1 MTGHYTVADF
11 SFAVTLTEERDLDM
25 LLPSFR
31 SFRSGAPAEGEKL
44 FELVEHA
51 SLPAREADVLLDEDS
66 NDMGHT
72 LLYRT
77 PSGYRIEF
85 DYDGGPVH
93 VVETDAGFDDVRAM
107 VRWDDRFART
117 ALCSM
122 LRIVFAQA
130 IIPHGGLSMHSSVVV
145 NEGQAF
151 MFMGKSGT
159 GKSTHSRLWLNHI
172 EGSWLLNDDNPIVR
186 VTGEEVVVYG
196 SPWSG
201 KTPCYRNESAPVAGI
216 VRLKQAP
223 RNRFRV
229 CEDIAAFSAVLP
241 GCSVLRQDMRLH
253 EALCETLAELTERTL
268 VGELECLPDREA
280 AEVCRRG
287 MATVIPSEA
296 GGWTNVIPSEAGG
309 RDEESL

>member
-1 MTGHYTVADF
+1 MTEHYTVADF
-11 SFAVTLTEERDLDM
+11 SFAVTLLEERDLDM

-51 SLPAREADVLLDEDS
+51 SLPVREADVLLDEDS

-72 LLYRT
+72 LLYRM

-93 VVETDAGFDDVRAM
+93 VVEFDEAVADVRAFI
-107 VRWDDRFART
+107 RWDDRFAKT
-117 ALCSM
+117 ALSSM

-130 IIPHGGLSMHSSVVV
+130 ILPHGAISVHASVVV
-145 NEGQAF
+145 NDGKGF
-151 MFMGKSGT
+151 LFMGKSGT
-159 GKSTHSRLWLNHI
+159 GKSTHSGLWLKHI
-172 EGSWLLNDDNPIVR
+172 EGSWLLNDDNPMLRLTEGGVR
-186 VTGEEVVVYG
+186 VYG

-201 KTPCYRNESAPVAGI
+201 KTHCYRNESAPVAGI

-253 EALCETLAELTERTL
+253 EALCETLAKLTERTL

-296 GGWTNVIPSEAGG
+296 KG
-309 RDEESL
+309 

>member
-11 SFAVTLTEERDLDM
+11 SFAVTLLEERDLDM

-31 SFRSGAPAEGEKL
+31 SFRSKASAEGDKL

-51 SLPAREADVLLDEDS
+51 SLPPRETDVLLDEDS

-77 PSGYRIEF
+77 PSGYRIEL

-93 VVETDAGFDDVRAM
+93 VVETDAGFADVRAM

-130 IIPHGGLSMHSSVVV
+130 ILPHGGLSMHSSVVV

-159 GKSTHSRLWLNHI
+159 GKSTHSGLWLKHI

-186 VTGEEVVVYG
+186 VTGEDVVVYG

-216 VRLKQAP
+216 VRLRQAP

-253 EALCETLAELTERTL
+253 EAMCETLAELTERTL
-268 VGELECLPDREA
+268 VGELECLPDKEA

-287 MATVIPSEA
+287 MTTVIPSEA
-296 GGWTNVIPSEAGG
+296 VG
-309 RDEESL
+309 

>member
-1 MTGHYTVADF
+1 MTEHYTVADF
-11 SFAVTLTEERDLDM
+11 SFAVTLLEERDLDM

-31 SFRSGAPAEGEKL
+31 SFSSKAPAERDKL

-51 SLPAREADVLLDEDS
+51 SLPPREADMLLDEDS

-93 VVETDAGFDDVRAM
+93 VVEFDEAIADVRAFI
-107 VRWDDRFART
+107 RWDDRFAKT
-117 ALCSM
+117 ALSSM

-130 IIPHGGLSMHSSVVV
+130 ILPHGAISVHASVVV
-145 NEGQAF
+145 NDGKGF
-151 MFMGKSGT
+151 LFMGKSGT
-159 GKSTHSRLWLNHI
+159 GKSTHSGLWLKHI
-172 EGSWLLNDDNPIVR
+172 EGSWLLNDDNPMLRLTEGGVR
-186 VTGEEVVVYG
+186 VYG

-201 KTPCYRNESAPVAGI
+201 KTHCYRNESAPVAGI

-253 EALCETLAELTERTL
+253 EAMCETLAALTELTL

-287 MATVIPSEA
+287 MTTVIPSEA
-296 GGWTNVIPSEAGG
+296 KG
-309 RDEESL
+309 RAEESM

>member
-1 MTGHYTVADF
+1 MVLDGSEAFGRTAQMTGHYTVADF

-31 SFRSGAPAEGEKL
+31 SFRSGTPAEGEKL
-44 FELVEHA
+44 FELVEYA

-77 PSGYRIEF
+77 PSGYRIEL
-85 DYDGGPVH
+85 DYDNGLPH
-93 VVETDAGFDDVRAM
+93 VVEFDEAVADVRAFI
-107 VRWDDRFART
+107 RWDDRFAKT
-117 ALCSM
+117 ALSSM

-130 IIPHGGLSMHSSVVV
+130 ILPHGAVSVHASVVV
-145 NEGQAF
+145 NDGKGF
-151 MFMGKSGT
+151 LFMGKSGT

-186 VTGEEVVVYG
+186 VTGDEVVVYG

-201 KTPCYRNESAPVAGI
+201 KTHCYRNESAPVAGI

-241 GCSVLRQDMRLH
+241 GCSVLRQDTRLH

-287 MATVIPSEA
+287 MTTVIPSEA
-296 GGWTNVIPSEAGG
+296 KG
-309 RDEESL
+309 

>member
-1 MTGHYTVADF
+1 MVLDGSEAFGRTAQMTGHYTVADF
-11 SFAVTLTEERDLDM
+11 SFAVTLLEERDLDM

-31 SFRSGAPAEGEKL
+31 SFRSGTPAEGEKL
-44 FELVEHA
+44 FELVEYA

-77 PSGYRIEF
+77 PSGYRIEL
-85 DYDGGPVH
+85 DYDNGLPH
-93 VVETDAGFDDVRAM
+93 VVEFDEAVADVRAFI
-107 VRWDDRFART
+107 RWDDRFAKT
-117 ALCSM
+117 ALSSM

-130 IIPHGGLSMHSSVVV
+130 ILPHGAVSVHASVVV
-145 NEGQAF
+145 NDGKGF
-151 MFMGKSGT
+151 LFMGKSGT
-159 GKSTHSRLWLNHI
+159 GKSTHSGLWLKHI
-172 EGSWLLNDDNPIVR
+172 EGSWLLNDDNPMLRLTEGGVR
-186 VTGEEVVVYG
+186 VYG

-201 KTPCYRNESAPVAGI
+201 KTHCYRNESAPVAGI

-253 EALCETLAELTERTL
+253 EAMCETLAALTELTL

-287 MATVIPSEA
+287 MTTVIPSEA
-296 GGWTNVIPSEAGG
+296 GG
-309 RDEESL
+309 

>member
-1 MTGHYTVADF
+1 MVLDGSAAYGRTVEMTEHYTVADF
-11 SFAVTLTEERDLDM
+11 SFAVTLLEERDLDM

-31 SFRSGAPAEGEKL
+31 SFRSKAPAEGDKL

-51 SLPAREADVLLDEDS
+51 SLPAREANVLLDEDS

-77 PSGYRIEF
+77 PSGYRIEL
-85 DYDGGPVH
+85 DYDNGLPH
-93 VVETDAGFDDVRAM
+93 VVEFDEAVADVRAFIC
-107 VRWDDRFART
+107 WDDRFAKT
-117 ALCSM
+117 AWSSM
-122 LRIVFAQA
+122 LRIVFSQA
-130 IIPHGGLSMHSSVVV
+130 ILPHGAISVHASVVV
-145 NEGQAF
+145 NDGKGF
-151 MFMGKSGT
+151 LFMGKSGT
-159 GKSTHSRLWLNHI
+159 GKSTHSGLWLKHI
-172 EGSWLLNDDNPIVR
+172 EGSWLLNDDNPMLRLTEGGVR
-186 VTGEEVVVYG
+186 VYG

-201 KTPCYRNESAPVAGI
+201 KTHCYRNESAPVAGI
-216 VRLKQAP
+216 VRLRQAP

-253 EALCETLAELTERTL
+253 EALCETLAELTDRTL

-287 MATVIPSEA
+287 MA
-296 GGWTNVIPSEAGG
+296 NVIPSEAVG
-309 RDEESL
+309 

>member
-1 MTGHYTVADF
+1 MTEHYTVADF
-11 SFAVTLTEERDLDM
+11 SFAVTLLEERDLDM

-31 SFRSGAPAEGEKL
+31 SFRSKAPAEGDKL

-77 PSGYRIEF
+77 PSGYRIEL
-85 DYDGGPVH
+85 DYDNGLPH
-93 VVETDAGFDDVRAM
+93 VVEFDEAVADVRAFI
-107 VRWDDRFART
+107 RWDDRFAKT
-117 ALCSM
+117 ALSSM

-130 IIPHGGLSMHSSVVV
+130 ILPHGAVSVHASVVV
-145 NEGQAF
+145 NDGKGF
-151 MFMGKSGT
+151 LFMGKSGT
-159 GKSTHSRLWLNHI
+159 GKSTHSALWLKHI
-172 EGSWLLNDDNPIVR
+172 EGSWLLNDDNPMLRLTEGGVR
-186 VTGEEVVVYG
+186 VYG

-201 KTPCYRNESAPVAGI
+201 KTHCYRNESAPVAGI

-241 GCSVLRQDMRLH
+241 GCSVLRQDTRLH
-253 EALCETLAELTERTL
+253 EAMCETLAELTERTL

-296 GGWTNVIPSEAGG
+296 KG
-309 RDEESL
+309 RDEESI

>member
-11 SFAVTLTEERDLDM
+11 SFAVTLLEERDLDM

-31 SFRSGAPAEGEKL
+31 SFRSGTPAEGEKL
-44 FELVEHA
+44 FELVEYA

-77 PSGYRIEF
+77 PSGYRIEL
-85 DYDGGPVH
+85 DYDNGLPH
-93 VVETDAGFDDVRAM
+93 VVEFDEAVADVRAFI
-107 VRWDDRFART
+107 RWDDRFAKT
-117 ALCSM
+117 ALSSM

-130 IIPHGGLSMHSSVVV
+130 ILPHGAVSVHASVVV
-145 NEGQAF
+145 NDGKGF
-151 MFMGKSGT
+151 LFMGKSGT
-159 GKSTHSRLWLNHI
+159 GKSTHSGLWLKHI
-172 EGSWLLNDDNPIVR
+172 EGSWLLNDDNPMLRLTEGGVR
-186 VTGEEVVVYG
+186 VYG

-201 KTPCYRNESAPVAGI
+201 KTHCYRNESAPVAGI

-253 EALCETLAELTERTL
+253 EAMCETLAALTELTL

-287 MATVIPSEA
+287 IYVDC
-296 GGWTNVIPSEAGG
+296 V
-309 RDEESL
+309 

>member
-1 MTGHYTVADF
+1 MTEHYTVADF

-51 SLPAREADVLLDEDS
+51 SLPVREADVLLDEDS

-93 VVETDAGFDDVRAM
+93 VVETDAGFADVRAM

-117 ALCSM
+117 ALSSM

-130 IIPHGGLSMHSSVVV
+130 ILPHGAISVHASVVV
-145 NEGQAF
+145 NDGKGF
-151 MFMGKSGT
+151 LFMGKSGT
-159 GKSTHSRLWLNHI
+159 GKSTHSGLWLKHI
-172 EGSWLLNDDNPIVR
+172 DGSWLLNDDNPMLRLTEGGVR
-186 VTGEEVVVYG
+186 VYG

-201 KTPCYRNESAPVAGI
+201 KTHCYRNESAPVAGI

-241 GCSVLRQDMRLH
+241 GCSVLRQDTRLH

-296 GGWTNVIPSEAGG
+296 GG
-309 RDEESL
+309 

>member
-1 MTGHYTVADF
+1 MTEHYTVADF
-11 SFAVTLTEERDLDM
+11 SFAVTLLEERDLDM

-31 SFRSGAPAEGEKL
+31 SFRSKAPAERDKL

-130 IIPHGGLSMHSSVVV
+130 ILPHGAVSVHASVVV
-145 NEGQAF
+145 NEGKGF
-151 MFMGKSGT
+151 LFMGKSGT
-159 GKSTHSRLWLNHI
+159 GKSTHSGLWLKHI

-186 VTGEEVVVYG
+186 VTGGEVVVYG

-216 VRLKQAP
+216 VRLRQAP

-253 EALCETLAELTERTL
+253 EAMCETLAALTEQTL

-287 MATVIPSEA
+287 MA
-296 GGWTNVIPSEAGG
+296 NVIPSEAKG
-309 RDEESL
+309 RAEESM

>member
-1 MTGHYTVADF
+1 MVLDGSAAYGRTVEMTEHYTVADF
-11 SFAVTLTEERDLDM
+11 SFAVTLLEERDLDM
-25 LLPSFR
+25 LLLSFR
-31 SFRSGAPAEGEKL
+31 SFRSKAPAEGEKL

-77 PSGYRIEF
+77 PSGYRIEL
-85 DYDGGPVH
+85 DYDNGLPH
-93 VVETDAGFDDVRAM
+93 VVEFDEAVADVRAFI
-107 VRWDDRFART
+107 RWDDRFAKT
-117 ALCSM
+117 ALSSM

-130 IIPHGGLSMHSSVVV
+130 ILPRGAISVHASVVV
-145 NEGQAF
+145 NDGKGF
-151 MFMGKSGT
+151 LFMGKSGT
-159 GKSTHSRLWLNHI
+159 GKSTHSRLWLNHV

-216 VRLKQAP
+216 VRLRQAP
-223 RNRFRV
+223 RNRFCI

-253 EALCETLAELTERTL
+253 EAMCETLAALTELTL

-287 MATVIPSEA
+287 MTTVIPSEA
-296 GGWTNVIPSEAGG
+296 KG
-309 RDEESL
+309 

>member
-1 MTGHYTVADF
+1 MTEHYTVADF
-11 SFAVTLTEERDLDM
+11 SFAVTLLEERDLDM

-93 VVETDAGFDDVRAM
+93 VVETDAVFADVRAM

-130 IIPHGGLSMHSSVVV
+130 ILPHGAISVHASVVV
-145 NEGQAF
+145 NDGKAF
-151 MFMGKSGT
+151 LFMGKSGT
-159 GKSTHSRLWLNHI
+159 GKSTHSGLWLKHI
-172 EGSWLLNDDNPIVR
+172 EGSWLLNDDNPMLRLTEGGVR
-186 VTGEEVVVYG
+186 VYG

-201 KTPCYRNESAPVAGI
+201 KTHCYRNESAPVAGI

-296 GGWTNVIPSEAGG
+296 KG
-309 RDEESL
+309 

>member
-1 MTGHYTVADF
+1 MTEHYTVADF
-11 SFAVTLTEERDLDM
+11 SFAVTLLEERDLDM

-31 SFRSGAPAEGEKL
+31 SFRSKAPEEGEKL
-44 FELVEHA
+44 FELVEYA

-72 LLYRT
+72 LLYRM

-85 DYDGGPVH
+85 DYDGRPVH
-93 VVETDAGFDDVRAM
+93 VVETDAGFADVRAM

-186 VTGEEVVVYG
+186 VTGEDVVVYG

-216 VRLKQAP
+216 VRLRQAP

-253 EALCETLAELTERTL
+253 EAMCETLAALTELTL

-287 MATVIPSEA
+287 MTTVIPSEA
-296 GGWTNVIPSEAGG
+296 GG
-309 RDEESL
+309 

>member
-1 MTGHYTVADF
+1 MTEHYTVADF
-11 SFAVTLTEERDLDM
+11 SFAVTLLEERDLDM

-31 SFRSGAPAEGEKL
+31 SFSSKAPAERDKL

-51 SLPAREADVLLDEDS
+51 SLPPREADVLLDEDS

-77 PSGYRIEF
+77 PSGYRIEL
-85 DYDGGPVH
+85 DYDNGLPH
-93 VVETDAGFDDVRAM
+93 VVEFDEAVADVRAFI
-107 VRWDDRFART
+107 RWDDRFAKT
-117 ALCSM
+117 ALSSM

-130 IIPHGGLSMHSSVVV
+130 ILPHGAVSVHASVVV
-145 NEGQAF
+145 NDGKGF
-151 MFMGKSGT
+151 LFMGKSGT
-159 GKSTHSRLWLNHI
+159 GKSTHSGLWLKHI
-172 EGSWLLNDDNPIVR
+172 EGSWLLNDDNPMLRLTEGGVR
-186 VTGEEVVVYG
+186 VYG

-201 KTPCYRNESAPVAGI
+201 KTHCYRNESAPVAGI

-253 EALCETLAELTERTL
+253 EAMCETLAALTELTL

-287 MATVIPSEA
+287 IYVDC
-296 GGWTNVIPSEAGG
+296 V
-309 RDEESL
+309 

>member
-1 MTGHYTVADF
+1 MTEHYTVADF
-11 SFAVTLTEERDLDM
+11 SFAVTLLEERDLDM

-31 SFRSGAPAEGEKL
+31 SFRSKAPAEGDKL

-51 SLPAREADVLLDEDS
+51 SLPSREADVLLDEDS

-72 LLYRT
+72 LLYRM

-93 VVETDAGFDDVRAM
+93 VVEFDEAVADVRAFI
-107 VRWDDRFART
+107 RWDDRFAKT
-117 ALCSM
+117 ALSSM

-130 IIPHGGLSMHSSVVV
+130 ILPHGAISVHASVVV
-145 NEGQAF
+145 NDGKGF
-151 MFMGKSGT
+151 LFMGKSGT
-159 GKSTHSRLWLNHI
+159 GKSTHSGLWLKRI

-186 VTGEEVVVYG
+186 VTGEDVMVYG

-201 KTPCYRNESAPVAGI
+201 KTPCYRNESAPVAGV

-296 GGWTNVIPSEAGG
+296 KG
-309 RDEESL
+309 

>member
-1 MTGHYTVADF
+1 MTEHYTVADF
-11 SFAVTLTEERDLDM
+11 SFAVTLLEERDLDM

-31 SFRSGAPAEGEKL
+31 TFRSGIPAEGDKL

-51 SLPAREADVLLDEDS
+51 SLPSREADVLLDEDS

-93 VVETDAGFDDVRAM
+93 VLETDAGFADVRAM

-130 IIPHGGLSMHSSVVV
+130 ILPHGGLSMHSSVVV

-186 VTGEEVVVYG
+186 VIGDEVVVYG

-201 KTPCYRNESAPVAGI
+201 KTQCYRNESAPVAGI

-253 EALCETLAELTERTL
+253 EAMCETLAVLTELTL

-296 GGWTNVIPSEAGG
+296 KG
-309 RDEESL
+309 RAEESM

>member
-1 MTGHYTVADF
+1 MTEHYTVADF
-11 SFAVTLTEERDLDM
+11 SFAVTLLEERDLDV

-31 SFRSGAPAEGEKL
+31 SFRSKAPAEGDKL

-51 SLPAREADVLLDEDS
+51 SLPPREADVLLDEDS

-77 PSGYRIEF
+77 PSGYRIEL
-85 DYDGGPVH
+85 DYDNGLPH
-93 VVETDAGFDDVRAM
+93 VVEFDEAVADVRAFI
-107 VRWDDRFART
+107 RWDDRFVKT
-117 ALCSM
+117 ALSSM

-130 IIPHGGLSMHSSVVV
+130 ILPRGAISVHASVVV
-145 NEGQAF
+145 NDSKGF
-151 MFMGKSGT
+151 LFMGKSGT
-159 GKSTHSRLWLNHI
+159 GKSTHSRLWLKHI
-172 EGSWLLNDDNPIVR
+172 EGSWLLNDDNPMLRLTEGGVR
-186 VTGEEVVVYG
+186 VYG

-201 KTPCYRNESAPVAGI
+201 KTHCYRNESAPVAGI

-253 EALCETLAELTERTL
+253 EALCETLADLTEMTL

-296 GGWTNVIPSEAGG
+296 KG
-309 RDEESL
+309 